1 MKNLLLL
8 TGLILFCFSTAT
20 AQRLEYG
27 LKGGTNISL
36 ITDADYKFKSVK
48 VAPGFMAGFYAR
60 TNTRRIGA
68 QIEAIYAS
76 KQWGT
81 EEERA
86 GQTNTTILRQLD
98 TQNGYLS
105 IPVMFYAKLGRLDI
119 GAGPQLNALL
129 TSVAKGQELI
139 KNIQSGNTEAIKD
152 LAYDY
157 LKDKIGEGAYADIP
171 AGTPQEGSL
180 YEKVGLDA
188 NFGLGLN
195 LKRTRIE
202 GRLNYGLT
210 DVMNNYYVKFLN
222 PSAYDNNEKLI
233 SGQVILSIKL

>member
-1 MKNLLLL
+1 MKNTFFLLAVLLLVSL
-8 TGLILFCFSTAT
+8 PAT

-36 ITDADYKFKSVK
+36 ITDADYKFKSIN
-48 VAPGFMAGFYAR
+48 VAPGFMAGLYAR

-68 QIEAIYAS
+68 QIEVIYAS
-76 KQWGT
+76 KQWST
-81 EEERA
+81 EEQRA
-86 GQTNTTILRQLD
+86 GQSNTQILRQLD
-98 TQNGYLS
+98 TKNGYVSVPL
-105 IPVMFYAKLGRLDI
+105 MLYAKIGRIDI
-119 GAGPQLNALL
+119 GAGPQINALL

-157 LKDKIGEGAYADIP
+157 LKDKIGEGGYADIP
-171 AGTPQEGSL
+171 TGTPQEGSL
-180 YEKVGLDA
+180 YEKMGLDA

-222 PSAYDNNEKLI
+222 PAEYENSEKLI